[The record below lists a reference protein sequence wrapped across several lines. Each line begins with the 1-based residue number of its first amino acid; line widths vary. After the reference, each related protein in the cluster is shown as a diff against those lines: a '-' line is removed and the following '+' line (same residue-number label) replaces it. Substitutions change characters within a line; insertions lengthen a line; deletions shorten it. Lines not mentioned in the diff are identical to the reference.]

1 MLLLL
6 LCLLLLLTS
15 LQAMLSNP
23 VAILAV
29 LTWCPCE
36 AAGRVVRAVASLWLL
51 PWTRLWLLLLLVNC
65 LPSCKSELLLSSLT
79 TCLTSSSSL
88 LLTKTT
94 SKAPSVKGA
103 VLAQRRR
110 RAGRGSGEVL
120 RAAIK
125 LAPLLHEWVSRS
137 KVLDLATSTHQL
149 AQAEAGLPLWPLHT
163 TLPTRALL
171 HWGRSECNWSHQPG
185 IAGEVGDAPDGSY
198 VWRRLAG
205 TPCLRRH
212 ERWGGRCGQGD

>member
-1 MLLLL
+1 MQKLVNYSQLNCSSHDL
-6 LCLLLLLTS
+6 S
-15 LQAMLSNP
+15 LNTPGQ
-23 VAILAV
+23 
-29 LTWCPCE
+29 
-36 AAGRVVRAVASLWLL
+36 AAGRVVRAVTSLWLL
-51 PWTRLWLLLLLVNC
+51 SWTRLWLLLLLING
-65 LPSCKSELLLSSLT
+65 LPSCKPELLLSSLT
-79 TCLTSSSSL
+79 SSSL

-94 SKAPSVKGA
+94 GKAPSVKGA

-125 LAPLLHEWVSRS
+125 LAPLLHCQWVSRS
-137 KVLDLATSTHQL
+137 KVLDLATSTSHQL
-149 AQAEAGLPLWPLHT
+149 AQAEAGLPLWPLNT
-163 TLPTRALL
+163 TLPTRALF
-171 HWGRSECNWSHQPG
+171 HWGRSECNRSDQPG

-198 VWRRLAG
+198 VWGRLAG

>member
-1 MLLLL
+1 MQKLVNYSQLNCSSHDL
-6 LCLLLLLTS
+6 S
-15 LQAMLSNP
+15 LNTPGQ
-23 VAILAV
+23 
-29 LTWCPCE
+29 
-36 AAGRVVRAVASLWLL
+36 AAGRVVRAVTSLWLL
-51 PWTRLWLLLLLVNC
+51 PWTRLWLLLLLING

-79 TCLTSSSSL
+79 SSSSL

-94 SKAPSVKGA
+94 GKAPSVKGA
-103 VLAQRRR
+103 ILAQRRR

-120 RAAIK
+120 GAAIK
-125 LAPLLHEWVSRS
+125 LAPLLHERVSRS

-149 AQAEAGLPLWPLHT
+149 AQAEAGLPLWPLNT
-163 TLPTRALL
+163 TLPARALF